1 MRLLASS
8 PVGSLTDVPGLKVGH
23 FTDPRRPTGC
33 TVVIAERGAVCG
45 GDVRGGAPGTR
56 ETDLLDPRHTVGVA
70 HAVVLA
76 GGSAFGLDAA
86 GGVMR
91 WLEERGVGFEVRG
104 LRVPIVPAA
113 ILFDLHVGDG
123 RIRPDAAAG
132 HAACVA
138 AGSGPVAE
146 GSVGAGAGATVG
158 KLFGP
163 ARAMK
168 GGIGSASI
176 RRPDGVVV
184 AALVAVNAFG
194 DVVDPASGRVVAGGR
209 AADGV
214 SLSPMLPQLRSG
226 PWPPVADPG
235 NTTIGV
241 VATNVALTKAEAS
254 KVAQMAHDGL
264 ARTIVP
270 VHTPVDGDTLFT
282 LATGELAVADPAFLV
297 GSLAAEVVAE
307 AVLRAVRLARG
318 WPTCPSAEELAFQ
331 RQPAVSVAAGAA
343 LLRDWRPED
352 AEAIAPLA
360 NDREVWRN
368 LRDVFPHPYGVE
380 DARSFIAMAR
390 AMTPRTLFA
399 IEVDGRAAGAIGYTL
414 HGDVERV
421 GAEMGYWLGRPYHG
435 RGIVTEAV
443 RALTAYAFAQHP
455 ELQRIY
461 AVPFAWNG
469 ASARVLEKAGFT
481 LEGTLRRSALKDG
494 HLVDQLMYARLR

>member
-1 MRLLASS
+1 
-8 PVGSLTDVPGLKVGH
+8 VGSLTDVPGLKVGH

-33 TVVIAERGAVCG
+33 TVVLAETGAVCG

-56 ETDLLDPRHTVGVA
+56 ETDLLDPRHTVGAA

-76 GGSAFGLDAA
+76 GGSAFGLDVA

-104 LRVPIVPAA
+104 HRVPIVPAA
-113 ILFDLHVGDG
+113 ILFDLQVGDG

-132 HAACVA
+132 YAACSA
-138 AGSGPVAE
+138 AGDGPVAE

-168 GGIGSASI
+168 GGIGSASV

-194 DVVDPASGRVVAGGR
+194 DVVEAGRVVAGCR
-209 AADGV
+209 SADGLGLRP
-214 SLSPMLPQLRSG
+214 SLAALREG
-226 PWPPVADPG
+226 PWPPAAESG

-282 LATGELAVADPAFLV
+282 LATGEATVPDPAFLV
-297 GSLAAEVVAE
+297 GCLAAEVVAE

-318 WPTCPSAEELAFQ
+318 WPSCPSADELAFL
-331 RQPAVSVAAGAA
+331 RQPPVSIAAGRAVV
-343 LLRDWRPED
+343 RDWRPED
-352 AEAIAPLA
+352 AEAMAPLA

-368 LRDVFPHPYGVE
+368 LRDVFPHPYGV
-380 DARSFIAMAR
+380 DDGHRFIAMAR
-390 AMTPRTLFA
+390 TMSPRTYFA
-399 IEVDGRAAGAIGYTL
+399 IEVEGRVAGAIGYTL

-435 RGIVTEAV
+435 RGIATEAV
-443 RALTAYAFAQHP
+443 RALTAHAFAQHP

-461 AVPFAWNG
+461 AVPFAWNP

-481 LEGTLRRSALKDG
+481 LEGTMRRSALKDG
-494 HLVDQLMYARLR
+494 QLVDQLLYARLR